1 MRQSDK
7 DRRWEDD
14 RVRAALHHASVM
26 VVNGVRCR
34 YTRNSENIRYCAD
47 LVVQIIQKMI
57 KIFLMLYFVRKND
70 NIVYMILA

>member
-1 MRQSDK
+1 MLLLPMIWLERSNASDK

-34 YTRNSENIRYCAD
+34 YTRNSENIQYRAD
-47 LVVQIIQKMI
+47 SVV
-57 KIFLMLYFVRKND
+57 
-70 NIVYMILA
+70 

>member
-1 MRQSDK
+1 MLFRSSGAMRQSDK

-34 YTRNSENIRYCAD
+34 YTRNSENIQYRAD
-47 LVVQIIQKMI
+47 SVV
-57 KIFLMLYFVRKND
+57 
-70 NIVYMILA
+70 

>member
-34 YTRNSENIRYCAD
+34 YTRNSENIQYRAD
-47 LVVQIIQKMI
+47 SVV
-57 KIFLMLYFVRKND
+57 
-70 NIVYMILA
+70 

>member
-14 RVRAALHHASVM
+14 RVRGALHHASVM

-34 YTRNSENIRYCAD
+34 YTRNSENIQYCAD
-47 LVVQIIQKMI
+47 SVVFNILKMVNRFYVI
-57 KIFLMLYFVRKND
+57 ASKTGK
-70 NIVYMILA
+70 

>member
-26 VVNGVRCR
+26 VVNDVRYR
-34 YTRNSENIRYCAD
+34 YTRNSENIQCCAD

-57 KIFLMLYFVRKND
+57 NLFYVIAGKTGK
-70 NIVYMILA
+70 

>member
-14 RVRAALHHASVM
+14 RVRGALHHASVM

-34 YTRNSENIRYCAD
+34 YTRNSENIQYCAD
-47 LVVQIIQKMI
+47 SVV
-57 KIFLMLYFVRKND
+57 
-70 NIVYMILA
+70 

>member
-14 RVRAALHHASVM
+14 RVRATLHHASVM

-34 YTRNSENIRYCAD
+34 YTRDSENIRYCAD

-57 KIFLMLYFVRKND
+57 KIFFDVVLCAEK
-70 NIVYMILA
+70 

>member
-1 MRQSDK
+1 
-7 DRRWEDD
+7 
-14 RVRAALHHASVM
+14 M

-34 YTRNSENIRYCAD
+34 YTRDSENIRYCAD